1 MGPSEAREGCSGE
14 ERGTGEGR
22 AEHHE
27 VSPTQ
32 GKESRVLRADEG
44 CELCNLRLVG
54 KSLCLYLVF

>member
-27 VSPTQ
+27 VSPTHS
-32 GKESRVLRADEG
+32 GKRIKSPDSR
-44 CELCNLRLVG
+44 
-54 KSLCLYLVF
+54 